1 MRLHRLEAV
10 AFGPF
15 AEQVEVDFD
24 ALSDAGLF
32 LLTGATGAG
41 KTSVLDAVCFALY
54 GAVPGDRQGAKRLR
68 SDHAAP
74 TVAPSV
80 TLEFSVA
87 GRRFRIVRS
96 PAWERPRKRGTG
108 TTREQARVLLTERL
122 GDRWAGRA
130 TRLDEAGHVVSELL
144 GLTMSQFCQV
154 QMLPQGRFQAFLRAD
169 SDERHR
175 LLQRLFRTSRFED
188 VEHWLRER
196 RRALRREA
204 DRAHDAVAALVG
216 RVSEAAD
223 RPLPEGWDPH
233 ALREAA
239 DAVGPWAATSAPR
252 LPTRARPRPR
262 P

>member
-1 MRLHRLEAV
+1 M
-10 AFGPF
+10 
-15 AEQVEVDFD
+15 
-24 ALSDAGLF
+24 
-32 LLTGATGAG
+32 
-41 KTSVLDAVCFALY
+41 
-54 GAVPGDRQGAKRLR
+54 
-68 SDHAAP
+68 
-74 TVAPSV
+74 

-188 VEHWLRER
+188 VEQWLRER

-204 DRAHDAVAALVG
+204 DRAHDAVAGPRRPGERG
-216 RVSEAAD
+216 RRPPAA
-223 RPLPEGWDPH
+223 RGL
-233 ALREAA
+233 
-239 DAVGPWAATSAPR
+239 GP
-252 LPTRARPRPR
+252 PRPARGRRRGRSVGGRGRRAASADTRR
-262 P
+262 PPPRP